1 MLHFVFDLDYTL
13 YQTQGQKFFDYSQLK
28 ENKYLDFL
36 LGNIPFNKIIFTN
49 GTFSHAMECLRIM
62 KLKHHFP
69 NDKIVA
75 RDTINDLKP
84 NTDAFIKF
92 KKHQNI
98 KNNDKVIF
106 FEDSIE
112 NLLASKKLDW
122 ITVYIGDFNVS
133 QFKSINKHYHTIEES
148 LEFIIEKNNIV
159 TKRLQY
165 QRDHS

>member
-13 YQTQGQKFFDYSQLK
+13 YQTQSEGYFDYSQLK

-49 GTFSHAMECLRIM
+49 GTYSHALACLEIM

-69 NDKIVA
+69 DHKIVA

-84 NTDAFIKF
+84 NMESFDKF
-92 KKHQNI
+92 KKHQDI

-106 FEDSIE
+106 FEDSVE
-112 NLLASKKLDW
+112 NLLASKKIDW
-122 ITVYIGDFNVS
+122 ITIYIGKHNVS
-133 QFKSINKHYHTIEES
+133 QFKSINKQFENIETS
-148 LEFIIEKNNIV
+148 LEFIIDKNNIV
-159 TKRLQY
+159 TRRLQY
-165 QRDHS
+165 QMDHS

>member
-1 MLHFVFDLDYTL
+1 M
-13 YQTQGQKFFDYSQLK
+13 
-28 ENKYLDFL
+28 
-36 LGNIPFNKIIFTN
+36 NI
-49 GTFSHAMECLRIM
+49 
-62 KLKHHFP
+62 KHHFP

-84 NTDAFIKF
+84 SSEAFTKF

-98 KNNDKVIF
+98 KNSDKVIF
-106 FEDSIE
+106 FEDSVE

-122 ITVYIGDFNVS
+122 ITIYIGNYNVS
-133 QFKSINKHYHTIEES
+133 QLKSINKHFHTIEHS

>member
-13 YQTQGQKFFDYSQLK
+13 YQTQSEGYFDYSQLK

-49 GTFSHAMECLRIM
+49 GTYSHALACLEIM

-69 NDKIVA
+69 DHKIVA

-84 NTDAFIKF
+84 NMESFDKF
-92 KKHQNI
+92 KKHQDI

-106 FEDSIE
+106 FEDSVE
-112 NLLASKKLDW
+112 NLLASKKIDW
-122 ITVYIGDFNVS
+122 ITIYIGKHNVS
-133 QFKSINKHYHTIEES
+133 QFKSINKQFENIETA
-148 LEFIIEKNNIV
+148 LEFIIDKNNIV
-159 TKRLQY
+159 TRRLQY
-165 QRDHS
+165 QMDHS